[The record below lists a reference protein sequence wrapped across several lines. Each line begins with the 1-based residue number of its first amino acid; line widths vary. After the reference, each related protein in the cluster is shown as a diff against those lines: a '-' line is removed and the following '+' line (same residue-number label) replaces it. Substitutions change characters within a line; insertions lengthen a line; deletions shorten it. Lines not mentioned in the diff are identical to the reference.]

1 MCFLFPCTLLLV
13 PKSVPA
19 AYSTLIAKSTKCLAC
34 HLFALT
40 AQLRT
45 ARRCRSHILMICI
58 SPPFAAIQVNLSVPE
73 RSGLRHSILANRHFG
88 TRRTPKQSPSLAV
101 EHHRLELAVVV
112 SRPPFRGGQR
122 DAIGHRV
129 LVHYR
134 DGLCRAHAPAAQ
146 RLLDVVRPARRWA
159 RGWPAGG
166 RRGRGRAK
174 RTVAFLRLRIRVCRS
189 HHRFIKVRANGD
201 EGRAELTWTP
211 RLLYASCISRL
222 GFRRYYD
229 STLCTTLPQVVRS
242 SSLYLAPH
250 RRQLARHV
258 TRDIR
263 SLRRTRVAP
272 RLIKTPQD
280 LHRPPY
286 KTRPPQTFCSLA
298 PLTASDAPLL
308 LPLMISTW

>member
-1 MCFLFPCTLLLV
+1 
-13 PKSVPA
+13 
-19 AYSTLIAKSTKCLAC
+19 
-34 HLFALT
+34 
-40 AQLRT
+40 
-45 ARRCRSHILMICI
+45 MICI

-112 SRPPFRGGQR
+112 SRAPFRGGQR
-122 DAIGHRV
+122 DAVGHRV

-211 RLLYASCISRL
+211 RLLYAIHQSIRLQAALRLNIMHDSPSSGTFELALSCAAQETA
-222 GFRRYYD
+222 G
-229 STLCTTLPQVVRS
+229 
-242 SSLYLAPH
+242 A
-250 RRQLARHV
+250 
-258 TRDIR
+258 TRD
-263 SLRRTRVAP
+263 T
-272 RLIKTPQD
+272 
-280 LHRPPY
+280 
-286 KTRPPQTFCSLA
+286 
-298 PLTASDAPLL
+298 
-308 LPLMISTW
+308 